1 MILITAL
8 MIRPGEQPCV
18 SQVLDDADFLNA
30 AVSYGADMLCTA
42 AAVPVERGIIAIY
55 AWEGVMAGLPGNRK
69 VGKRILA
76 GTFYIVREISG
87 NLYSLTPDDISRLSF
102 RFRKIKEY
110 SDDDVI
116 NSWFDGLWLAT

>member
-1 MILITAL
+1 MVTAL
-8 MIRPGEQPCV
+8 MVKPGEQPCV
-18 SQVLDDADFLNA
+18 TEICDDRDFLNC
-30 AVSYGADMLCTA
+30 AVSIGANAMCTA
-42 AAVPVERGIIAIY
+42 DTVSVERGIVAIY

-76 GTFYIVREISG
+76 GTFYIVREVNG
-87 NLYSLTPDDISRLSF
+87 YLYSLLPDDIARLSF